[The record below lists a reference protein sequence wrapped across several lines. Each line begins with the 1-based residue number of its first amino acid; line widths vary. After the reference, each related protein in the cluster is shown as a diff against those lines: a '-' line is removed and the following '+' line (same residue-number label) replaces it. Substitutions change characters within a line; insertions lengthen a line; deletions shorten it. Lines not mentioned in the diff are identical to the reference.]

1 MFLREVQWEIFLY
14 LSWRAALGSNA
25 LEVSGPG
32 LIVEV
37 SAARGT
43 QLHGAREVVGHG
55 GPGET
60 LGL

>member
-14 LSWRAALGSNA
+14 LIWRAALGSNA
-25 LEVSGPG
+25 LEVTGPG

-43 QLHGAREVVGHG
+43 QLHGAREAVGH
-55 GPGET
+55 
-60 LGL
+60 